1 MLTKNTFLVDG
12 NYCLTCGSN
21 KSVRLWNPYRGTLV
35 KEYSGHGYE
44 VLGADASFDSA
55 NLCSGGMD
63 KCVIYWDVA
72 QGKVLRKLRGHA
84 GEIISHSSFA
94 EQYDDMSSDR
104 LTHSL
109 ARSHT
114 IKKVVFI

>member
-1 MLTKNTFLVDG
+1 MLTKTMFAADG

-21 KSVRLWNPYRGTLV
+21 KSVRLWNPYTGTLV
-35 KEYSGHGYE
+35 KEYNGHGYE

-84 GEIISHSSFA
+84 GEIQIQICLFQLSHNFFTDKACYTITKKNA
-94 EQYDDMSSDR
+94 EMD
-104 LTHSL
+104 
-109 ARSHT
+109 
-114 IKKVVFI
+114 